1 MPKFSQNFLRNG
13 LIADGIVAACNNL
26 RCPCTVEIGP
36 GKGFLTRRLL
46 RSREGAFTAVEIDPE
61 MFALLRRE
69 FRDDSGLKI
78 INSDFLE
85 LDLDK
90 ALPPGDILFVGNLP
104 YAVGAPIL
112 QRVLS
117 FKGFKRAVF
126 MFQKE
131 VGDRL
136 VSPPGGAEYGL
147 LALSAQSRARV
158 TRLMN
163 VGRGSFSPPP
173 KVESSV
179 LVFER
184 LSQPLFDSDAHER
197 SFFRLVNGAFRHRRK
212 TVVNSLVLSWG
223 EERPALESKLT
234 GAGVNPQCRAQ
245 EIDLQTYLK
254 LAKVFQPAP

>member
-26 RCPCTVEIGP
+26 RCPHTVEIGP

-46 RSREGAFTAVEIDPE
+46 PGREGAFTAVEIDPE
-61 MFALLRRE
+61 MFAVLKRE
-69 FRDDSGLKI
+69 FQDATALNI

-85 LDLDK
+85 LDLRT
-90 ALPPGDILFVGNLP
+90 AFPGGDILFVGNLP

-112 QRVLS
+112 QKVLS
-117 FKGFKRAVF
+117 FEGFRRAVF

-136 VSPPGGAEYGL
+136 LAPSGGAEYGL
-147 LALSAQSRARV
+147 LALSAQSRAKV

-179 LVFER
+179 LIFER
-184 LSQPLFDSDAHER
+184 LAQPLFESPAHETA
-197 SFFRLVNGAFRHRRK
+197 FFRLVNGAFRHRRK
-212 TVVNSLVLSWG
+212 TLANSLSISWG
-223 EERPALESKLT
+223 VERAIVEGKLRS
-234 GAGVNPQCRAQ
+234 ADVNPQCRAQ
-245 EIDLQTYLK
+245 EINLQKYLE
-254 LAKVFQPAP
+254 LAKVF